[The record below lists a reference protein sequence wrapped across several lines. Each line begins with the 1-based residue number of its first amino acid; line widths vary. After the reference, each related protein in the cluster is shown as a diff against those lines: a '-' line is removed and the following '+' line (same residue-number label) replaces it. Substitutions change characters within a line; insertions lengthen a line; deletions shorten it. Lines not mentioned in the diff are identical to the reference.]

1 MTDKHTTLKLQTSSK
16 TIFEQTYYWLLSI
29 DGQPA
34 TQILKNTLTCRKEQF
49 LNHLELNDLHFL
61 LNKPFKSS
69 YEWELFYKIQ
79 EVLQLFDLRIQEIS
93 RCDFEFAN
101 IQDRQE
107 ERLREKA
114 KNLET
119 KGVKNEIF

>member
-1 MTDKHTTLKLQTSSK
+1 MTDKHTTVKLQTSSK
-16 TIFEQTYYWLLSI
+16 TILEQTYDWLLYI

-34 TQILKNTLTCRKEQF
+34 TQVLKDTLICRKEQF
-49 LNHLELNDLHFL
+49 LNYLELNDLHFL

-114 KNLET
+114 KNL
-119 KGVKNEIF
+119 GII

>member
-1 MTDKHTTLKLQTSSK
+1 MVVKHTAVKLQESPK
-16 TIFEQTYYWLLSI
+16 TILEQTYNWLLSI
-29 DGQPA
+29 NGQPA
-34 TQILKNTLTCRKEQF
+34 TQILKDTLIYRKEEF

-79 EVLQLFDLRIQEIS
+79 EVLQSFDLKIQEIS

-114 KNLET
+114 KNLGIT
-119 KGVKNEIF
+119 

>member
-1 MTDKHTTLKLQTSSK
+1 MTDKQPTLKLQTSSK
-16 TIFEQTYYWLLSI
+16 TILEQTYDWLSI
-29 DGQPA
+29 NGQLA
-34 TQILKNTLTCRKEQF
+34 TPILKDALICRKEQF

-114 KNLET
+114 KNL
-119 KGVKNEIF
+119 GII

>member
-1 MTDKHTTLKLQTSSK
+1 MTNKHTTLKLQTSSK

-119 KGVKNEIF
+119 KGVENDK

>member
-49 LNHLELNDLHFL
+49 LNHLELNDLHFI

-114 KNLET
+114 KNL
-119 KGVKNEIF
+119 GII